1 MTPFQDLPL
10 YTANNQQMWF
20 IIWCVYRRQSYI
32 YSTVLKYLIIVA
44 HLLAQ
49 SHILYIQPAGVAAAL
64 AKRNL
69 MKSIQAGHSYIQEN
83 IATPIYISKEE
94 WAVGWFMLVTQYIKE
109 FPFLFFFLFFFYRKE
124 RKKKWFLRFIFKKT
138 QKQTSQPVVSKRIYI
153 VHI

>member
-109 FPFLFFFLFFFYRKE
+109 FPFLFFFFVFFIEKKE
-124 RKKKWFLRFIFKKT
+124 RKNDFLDLYLKKHKNKHR
-138 QKQTSQPVVSKRIYI
+138 SP
-153 VHI
+153 